1 MIRREKPCVQSG
13 ETLPEFDHMDA
24 GATVSMSLEK
34 RQGMPW
40 APCFLRGNP
49 YLPPNCTNLILA
61 VGLWAMSQK
70 RTMSHTHVSSS
81 ITLAKGAV
89 F

>member
-1 MIRREKPCVQSG
+1 MIRREKPCAQSG

-40 APCFLRGNP
+40 APCFLWGNP
-49 YLPPNCTNLILA
+49 YLPPILA
-61 VGLWAMSQK
+61 VGLWAKSQK
-70 RTMSHTHVSSS
+70 RTVWHAHFSSS
-81 ITLAKGAV
+81 VTWLKGTML
-89 F
+89 